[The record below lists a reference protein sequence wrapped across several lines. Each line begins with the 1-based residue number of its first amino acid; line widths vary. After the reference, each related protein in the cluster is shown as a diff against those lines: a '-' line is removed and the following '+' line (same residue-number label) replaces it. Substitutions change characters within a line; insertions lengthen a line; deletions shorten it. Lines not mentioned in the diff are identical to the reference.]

1 MSEIQDLRTW
11 KTLFEL
17 LMNKTKLGIVT
28 FSKLKEQNVRK
39 GKGMQYVQIYGF
51 RERMS
56 GLSLGFRS
64 IGLLVFDGARRKVVL
79 RGEGYVWTPIWRSS
93 DNSKR

>member
-28 FSKLKEQNVRK
+28 FSKLKEQNVKK
-39 GKGMQYVQIYGF
+39 GKGMQ
-51 RERMS
+51 
-56 GLSLGFRS
+56 
-64 IGLLVFDGARRKVVL
+64 
-79 RGEGYVWTPIWRSS
+79 
-93 DNSKR
+93 